1 LSKGLSKYFSE
12 SFIIKIASRVGGTVT
27 LTFMMLLV
35 TADILTR
42 YIKKPMVGAVELT
55 QVTMVIFVSLA
66 LANAQREGQ
75 NVNVSIFMKRFS
87 ERVQIKVNT
96 LILFLSLL
104 FFLLMIWRTGIEALK
119 TYRLNMTWWNL
130 PFPLWIPYVFV
141 PIGFILLSMELL
153 AEIIQHL
160 KLLNRKAGN

>member
-1 LSKGLSKYFSE
+1 
-12 SFIIKIASRVGGTVT
+12 
-27 LTFMMLLV
+27 MMLLV

-55 QVTMVIFVSLA
+55 QVTMVVFVSLA

-96 LILFLSLL
+96 FILFLSLL
-104 FFLLMIWRTGIEALK
+104 FFLVMIWRTGIEALN
-119 TYRLNMTWWNL
+119 TYRLQMSWWNL
-130 PFPLWIPYVFV
+130 PFRLWIPYVFV
-141 PIGFILLSMELL
+141 PIGFILLSIELL

-160 KLLNRKAGN
+160 KLLYRKTEN